1 MSAFVRGRGMNTR
14 SASLLAA
21 SLAAIALA
29 LLIGGLVAQA
39 YVGESVGADVL
50 ILPVVAAFP
59 IVGVLIARR
68 QPHNAIGWLF
78 LAIGLTT
85 AIGLGADAWFHAELP
100 GSAWA
105 AALGELV
112 LSGLLGLPFVLLL
125 FPSGRLLSP
134 RWRWALWVAVA
145 ASVAVL
151 FGALFSPSL
160 TEYPGVRNPL
170 GIEAIR
176 GTPLDQGGIGWAL
189 LLVALVASAVSLVL
203 RYRKAEGEERQQ
215 LKWLAWSAALIGIGW
230 LLLEVTYSE
239 GEPQTP
245 MAWMGQVPFIVGF
258 LSLPIL
264 VGVAILKYRLYEID
278 VVIKK
283 TVVFAILVGLLM
295 AIGAVAAIA
304 LGGSLTNRLRDRPE
318 VALMTGVVLGLLAIP
333 LYRLSR
339 RIADRL
345 VFRGR
350 ASPYEVLRSFAGR
363 VGETYS
369 TDDVL
374 PRMAR
379 VLAEATGASRA
390 RVWVRVG
397 DELRVRAG
405 WPLDGASPGGAELLD
420 GAPPADLD
428 DHVAEV
434 RHGGELLG
442 VLSIRM
448 PPNDPMNPTKES
460 LVGDLAS
467 QAGLVLRNVR
477 LIEELRES
485 RRRIVAAQDE
495 RANKLE
501 RDIHDGAQQQLVA
514 LAVKERLAESLIGK
528 DEERLRAMLRQLRAE
543 TELALQD
550 LRDLARGIYPPLLAD
565 EGLTAALGSQVRRA
579 VVPVTVEAD
588 GIARYAREV
597 EAAVYFSVLEALQNA
612 SKYSAADH
620 ATVALRQSDGVL
632 FFEVA
637 DDGRGFDPETVAHG
651 SGLRGMADRI
661 EAVGGE
667 LRIESA
673 LGHGTRVRGHLPV
686 TETLDRG
693 TG

>member
-1 MSAFVRGRGMNTR
+1 VNTR
-14 SASLLAA
+14 SASALAT
-21 SLAAIALA
+21 SLAAIAAA
-29 LLIGGLVAQA
+29 LLIGALVVQA
-39 YVGESVGADVL
+39 SGGEGVGTDVL
-50 ILPVVAAFP
+50 SLPVVAAFP

-78 LAIGLTT
+78 LAIGLMT
-85 AIGLGADAWFHAELP
+85 AIGIAADAWFHSDLP

-112 LSGLLGLPFVLLL
+112 LSALLGLPFVLLL

-134 RWRWALWVAVA
+134 RWRWAFWVAVA
-145 ASVAVL
+145 ASVTIL

-176 GTPLDQGGIGWAL
+176 GTPLDQGAIGWLL
-189 LLVALVASAVSLVL
+189 LLVALVASPVSLVL
-203 RYRKAEGEERQQ
+203 RYRRAEGEERQQ
-215 LKWLAWSAALIGIGW
+215 LKWLAWSAALIWIGW
-230 LLLEVTYSE
+230 LLLEATYAAAEDESASWLA
-239 GEPQTP
+239 QI
-245 MAWMGQVPFIVGF
+245 PFVVGF
-258 LSLPIL
+258 LSLPIM

-295 AIGAVAAIA
+295 AIAAVAAIA
-304 LGGSLTNRLRDRPE
+304 LGGSLADRVRDRPA
-318 VALMTGVVLGLLAIP
+318 VALLTGVVLGLLVIP

-350 ASPYEVLRSFAGR
+350 ASPYEVLRSFAGH

-397 DELRVRAG
+397 DELRVRAN
-405 WPLDGASPGGAELLD
+405 WPLDGASPAGAELVD
-420 GAPPADLD
+420 GSPTADLD

-448 PPNDPMNPTKES
+448 PPNDPMNPSKES

-528 DEERLRAMLRQLRAE
+528 DEERLRAMLQQLRTE
-543 TELALQD
+543 TESALQD

-565 EGLTAALGSQVRRA
+565 EGLAAALGSQVRRS
-579 VVPVTVEAD
+579 VVPVTLEAD
-588 GIARYAREV
+588 GVGRYAREV

-620 ATVALRQSDGVL
+620 AIVALRQSDGVL
-632 FFEVA
+632 SFEVG
-637 DDGRGFDPETVAHG
+637 DDGRGFDPETVARG

-661 EAVGGE
+661 EAVGGD

-673 LGHGTRVRGHLPV
+673 LGRGTRVRGHVPV
-686 TETLDRG
+686 AESLDGG
-693 TG
+693 TR